1 MAVVV
6 PAVYKSVKFFR
17 PWTALMIL
25 AVVFFALPS
34 NASTSLQ
41 VSWSQ
46 SSDTNVLGYKV
57 YYGTASQQYTN
68 TILAGN
74 VTNIMVSGI
83 QPGVR
88 YYFAATSY
96 NAAGWESSFSP
107 EISYIVPVGPAPLS
121 EMAIS
126 ASGFSFMVNGM
137 ASNPY
142 VVLASTNLINWVA
155 LATNMAPFLFTDANA
170 SQYGHRYYKA
180 VLESN
185 YKPQISAVP
194 SITWPALKAP
204 IRSQAGFS
212 FNVEQTSGANYVV
225 LASTNLVNWTAL
237 ATNMAPFTFTDG
249 NSFNFNHRYYKAVL
263 ESAYVP

>member
-6 PAVYKSVKFFR
+6 PVVYKPVKFFR
-17 PWTALMIL
+17 PLTALMIL
-25 AVVFFALPS
+25 TVIAFALPLKAAT
-34 NASTSLQ
+34 NLQ

-46 SSDTNVLGYKV
+46 SSDTNVLGYKL

-68 TILAGN
+68 AILAGN
-74 VTNIMVSGI
+74 VTNITVSGI

-107 EISYIVPVGPAPLS
+107 EISYIVPIGTAPLAG
-121 EMAIS
+121 MASS
-126 ASGFSFMVNGM
+126 ASGFSFSVNGM
-137 ASNPY
+137 TSNPY

-155 LATNMAPFLFTDANA
+155 LATNIAPFLFTDPNS

-185 YKPQISAVP
+185 YKPQTSAAP
-194 SITWPALKAP
+194 SITWPTLKAP
-204 IRSQAGFS
+204 NRTPNGFR
-212 FNVEQTSGANYVV
+212 FNVEQTSGASYVV

-237 ATNMAPFTFTDG
+237 YTNTAPFSFTDG
-249 NSFNFNHRYYKAVL
+249 DSFNFNHRYYKAVL
-263 ESAYVP
+263 ESAYAP